1 MGSGL
6 QQRLSRICKQL
17 ADYWVTN
24 SVAWQLRAVLL
35 TQRVRSWIGGAFVSL
50 FAFAIAAA
58 VLLVSEFRS
67 TADAFQP
74 LEAILSQLGATYGT
88 ILALVL
94 TLSIIPIQRA
104 AEVWSSSIVRLYRRD
119 PSTYVTFVALG
130 VCCAA
135 SFLLAVRGLAA
146 LPVSMVLAFSLSV
159 LGINLDL
166 LRWYH
171 GHVCRLLDPIHAVSL
186 ALNEAKE
193 AIDKAKALVT
203 RIARTQHQILST
215 EQQGQITV
223 EAIEASIYSRIPG
236 FPNST
241 TSWINDL
248 AEIAI
253 KAVARGE
260 KLLAKTA
267 VFAIA
272 SVAIHYLSSRRHN
285 LILTP
290 APEAMF
296 LAMTSD
302 VGAIMD
308 PAYEALQEVSRV
320 AVSQGDEATAI
331 RVTEAYRA
339 IAHHVAHLS
348 APAFREGTAP
358 LTFTPIHYA
367 FAGVK
372 YAQSKNLDEVAF
384 QSAGILSK
392 VSEEAPEDIDAT
404 DIHVPVI
411 DGLTE
416 IAMYLYGRR
425 NFGLAETVNGHQFN
439 ILARSLQRKDYDFDD
454 VLRHVLEKMELLAPL
469 AIASEA
475 LAGRMSTVHPLGKAY
490 GLINPNSL
498 GYLFGK
504 AAEALPELDPERE
517 FLNPYH
523 DLIGIADIIADHL
536 RKMAESNEFG
546 ESFLLWGI
554 DQTIKHISKV
564 VAGIVDQP
572 LRHDRD
578 DVHDLVDKLLW
589 ILTFYWVSFQGKKTV
604 SRRLADDCSD
614 SLAFIG
620 LLFFKRGHPEVL
632 SGCISNI
639 RSIFESYCDIAQTP
653 EPFAIGDLLAH
664 LWGIRMVMVARQNDT
679 LTQEVDRALT
689 TKPRGLTDEQ
699 WQGAQEAIMRRRQQ
713 LEERLAETDDRLGRR
728 DHSDNVLRELLRE
741 PQGEPR

>member
-6 QQRLSRICKQL
+6 QQRLSRMRKHL

-24 SVAWQLRAVLL
+24 AVAWQLRAVLL

-58 VLLVSEFRS
+58 VLLVSELRS

-146 LPVSMVLAFSLSV
+146 LPVSIVLAFSLSV
-159 LGINLDL
+159 LGISLDL

-171 GHVCRLLDPIHAVSL
+171 GHICRLLDPIHAVSL

-193 AIDKAKALVT
+193 AIDKAKVLVT
-203 RIARTQHQILST
+203 RIARTQHRILST
-215 EQQGQITV
+215 AQQGEITV

-241 TSWINDL
+241 ISWINDL

-320 AVSQGDEATAI
+320 AASQGDESTAI

-339 IAHHVAHLS
+339 IAHHVAHLG

-358 LTFTPIHYA
+358 LTYTPIYYG

-384 QSAGILSK
+384 QSARILSE
-392 VSEEAPEDIDAT
+392 VSEEAPKDITET

-416 IAMYLYGRR
+416 IAMYLYGRH

-439 ILARSLQRKDYDFDD
+439 ILARSLQREDYDFDD
-454 VLRHVLEKMELLAPL
+454 VLRHVLEKMELLAPF

-490 GLINPNSL
+490 GLTNPTSL
-498 GYLFGK
+498 GYLFSQ
-504 AAEALPELDPERE
+504 ATAALPEPEPDPDPARERVD
-517 FLNPYH
+517 PYH

-546 ESFLLWGI
+546 ESFLLWEI
-554 DQTIKHISKV
+554 DQTIKHISRV

-572 LRHDRD
+572 LRRGRD
-578 DVHDLVDKLLW
+578 DVHGFVDKLLS
-589 ILTFYWVSFQGKKTV
+589 ILAFYWVAFRGKKTV
-604 SRRLADDCSD
+604 SKRRADDCSD
-614 SLAFIG
+614 SLVLIG
-620 LLFFKRGHPEVL
+620 LLFLMRGHPEVL
-632 SGCISNI
+632 RACISNI
-639 RSIFESYCDIAQTP
+639 RSIFESYWK
-653 EPFAIGDLLAH
+653 L
-664 LWGIRMVMVARQNDT
+664 
-679 LTQEVDRALT
+679 
-689 TKPRGLTDEQ
+689 
-699 WQGAQEAIMRRRQQ
+699 RRRPS
-713 LEERLAETDDRLGRR
+713 LTPSAIFSLIYGGSEW
-728 DHSDNVLRELLRE
+728 SW
-741 PQGEPR
+741 